1 MWQISIISLVIIQ
14 YINLCDCVT
23 NATINGNCG
32 RRPIDDNLLGRIVGG
47 VATASGEVP
56 WQGILKEKR
65 LFGLYS
71 YRKCGVVV
79 IDEQWVLTAAHC
91 VKTWFFSE
99 LVVILGHHDVLN
111 LKKNETGAER
121 KVKSVIVHPL
131 FNSIL
136 LEDDL
141 ALLKLESSV
150 EFDDTIQ
157 PICLP
162 EKDQDF
168 TGLNAYASGFGFTK
182 YRKFIFS
189 QSNCIKYQIMC
200 LFYRSWFPSI
210 SSSSCQHTNHVE
222 SRMSRYVP

>member
-1 MWQISIISLVIIQ
+1 MWQVNTICIIIFSWITLTE
-14 YINLCDCVT
+14 CVT
-23 NATINGNCG
+23 KATLNGTCG
-32 RRPIDDNLLGRIVGG
+32 RRPIDENLLGRIVGG
-47 VATASGEVP
+47 AATSSGEVP

-99 LVVILGHHDVLN
+99 LVVILGHHDVLH
-111 LKKNETGAER
+111 LKKNETGFER
-121 KVKSVIVHPL
+121 KVKNVIVHPL

-141 ALLKLESSV
+141 ALLQLETPV
-150 EFDDTIQ
+150 EYDDSIQ

-162 EKDQDF
+162 YKGQDF
-168 TGLNAYASGFGFTK
+168 TGLNAFVSGFGFTK
-182 YRKFIFS
+182 YRK
-189 QSNCIKYQIMC
+189 
-200 LFYRSWFPSI
+200 
-210 SSSSCQHTNHVE
+210 
-222 SRMSRYVP
+222 

>member
-1 MWQISIISLVIIQ
+1 MWQVNCFFCVVLTLITSCES
-14 YINLCDCVT
+14 VT
-23 NATINGNCG
+23 NATLNGTCG
-32 RRPIDDNLLGRIVGG
+32 KRPIDQNLLGRIVGG
-47 VATASGEVP
+47 VATSSGEVP

-91 VKTWFFSE
+91 VKTWLFSE

-121 KVKSVIVHPL
+121 KVKNVIVHPF

-141 ALLKLESSV
+141 ALLELEIPV
-150 EFDDTIQ
+150 NFDETIQ

-162 EKDQDF
+162 EPEQDF
-168 TGLNAYASGFGFTK
+168 TGMNAYASGFGFTK
-182 YRKFIFS
+182 YRKFDAIFQRLS
-189 QSNCIKYQIMC
+189 
-200 LFYRSWFPSI
+200 
-210 SSSSCQHTNHVE
+210 
-222 SRMSRYVP
+222 